1 MCFKLHWKVILPNLM
16 IGLMFPVKKSL
27 HKVSFKLSDLLS
39 LVFFLNLFLFLCTG
53 GEQLLKMIVDVATI
67 FNYIPSSC
75 YSATQKMKTQ
85 RVLLGQKEW
94 KTWILC
100 GRESENLFT
109 SIFFQ
114 SRLIHWSF
122 SVITARSHFLEG
134 ELSGV

>member
-1 MCFKLHWKVILPNLM
+1 
-16 IGLMFPVKKSL
+16 MFPVKKSL

-67 FNYIPSSC
+67 FNDIPQA
-75 YSATQKMKTQ
+75 ATQKMKTQ